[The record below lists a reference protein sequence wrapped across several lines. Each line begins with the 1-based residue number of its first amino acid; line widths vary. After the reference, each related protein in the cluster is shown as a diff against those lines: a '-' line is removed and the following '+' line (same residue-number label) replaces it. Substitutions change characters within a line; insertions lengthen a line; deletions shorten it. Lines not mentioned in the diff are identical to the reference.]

1 MKIMKSKSLQMVK
14 KALEILDD
22 WTDLIISDIMI
33 MDGRFHKLVKENIT
47 LNSVPLFT

>member
-1 MKIMKSKSLQMVK
+1 MKSKSLQMVK

-22 WTDLIISDIMI
+22 WTDLIISDIM